1 MLDTQDTLN
10 SNPYGS
16 YHSGFTIGGRPQ
28 NNTIVL
34 TTSPSIREEERTI
47 SHTEKPS
54 AYIVSWLLGRL
65 AKSTFKRLI
74 LTTPLCQHYLL
85 SMSMGAGIAELTGAV
100 SERGQVTQR
109 PPHPICA
116 VQDPRVSCSLV
127 PLGRLLRSR
136 PCKASPN
143 RLS

>member
-28 NNTIVL
+28 NYTIVL
-34 TTSPSIREEERTI
+34 TTSPIREEERTI
-47 SHTEKPS
+47 SHTKKPS
-54 AYIVSWLLGRL
+54 ACIVSWLLGRQ

-74 LTTPLCQHYLL
+74 QTTPLWQHYLL
-85 SMSMGAGIAELTGAV
+85 SMSMGAGIAELTGTEC
-100 SERGQVTQR
+100 ERGQVTQR

-136 PCKASPN
+136 HCKASPS